1 MIIALTDQ
9 PMKKVMNRP
18 DAVGQMILWAVEL
31 GEFNIKYRPRT
42 AIKAQALAD
51 FVAEF
56 TSREENKINEAFWM
70 AKVDGSSNKEG
81 GGVGVVLET
90 LEKDVIQYAVR
101 LQFLTT
107 NNEAEYE
114 ALLTKLKLAKTMGA
128 QKLNV
133 YSDS

>member
-1 MIIALTDQ
+1 M
-9 PMKKVMNRP
+9 
-18 DAVGQMILWAVEL
+18 
-31 GEFNIKYRPRT
+31 
-42 AIKAQALAD
+42 AD
-51 FVAEF
+51 FVAKF
-56 TSREENKINEAFWM
+56 TLGAEDKVDEVFLTV
-70 AKVDGSSNKEG
+70 KVDGSFNKEA
-81 GGVGVVLET
+81 GGVRVILET
-90 LEKDVIQYAVR
+90 IEKDVIQYAVR